1 MGSDGNDVDD
11 GKATLMH
18 EAETKELNGSEG
30 PEAAGDGAP
39 RDIGW
44 GKSRCWLKAAEG
56 PSNAEAA
63 AARGGVAGEADA
75 PLSTAGRARDADA
88 G

>member
-1 MGSDGNDVDD
+1 MGGDGNDVDD

-39 RDIGW
+39 GDIGW
-44 GKSRCWLKAAEG
+44 GK
-56 PSNAEAA
+56 
-63 AARGGVAGEADA
+63 
-75 PLSTAGRARDADA
+75 
-88 G
+88 

>member
-1 MGSDGNDVDD
+1 VGGDGNDVED
-11 GKATLMH
+11 GKATLTQ
-18 EAETKELNGSEG
+18 EAETEELNGSEG
-30 PEAAGDGAP
+30 PAAAGDGALG
-39 RDIGW
+39 DIGL
-44 GKSRCWLKAAEG
+44 GQRRCWLTAAEG

-63 AARGGVAGEADA
+63 AARGGVAGKADA